1 MQNFT
6 TIVLPAYKQQ
16 SIYFPFPIVN
26 SPNSNVCIT
35 NYREETQIPLPK
47 NR

>member
-6 TIVLPAYKQQ
+6 NLVLPAYKQQ
-16 SIYFPFPIVN
+16 RIYFQSPIVN
-26 SPNSNVCIT
+26 LLNSNVCIT